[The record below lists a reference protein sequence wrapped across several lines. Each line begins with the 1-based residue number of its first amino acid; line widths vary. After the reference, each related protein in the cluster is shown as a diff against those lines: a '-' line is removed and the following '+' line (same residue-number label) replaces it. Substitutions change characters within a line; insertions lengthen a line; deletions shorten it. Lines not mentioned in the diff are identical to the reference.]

1 MKRILLATALV
12 PLLAAAVADK
22 PEESPAEKAAEKA
35 RRVRAMTGAFRQS
48 VVNVRFRLK
57 TQPDGSRPNAE
68 MSYRCP
74 ACGNSGRHVP
84 DSRFEEKSVPNLVAG
99 FVLGANRVLVQ
110 DLAVRADWLG
120 GLEVVCGTNAIPAR
134 PTLSYPDE
142 NAVLLETDHP
152 LPGARPLTFTGDAA
166 DAPSLFHLVEDAD
179 GRVKA
184 GLRKINRDFTHYPAT
199 GEDWCAA
206 TPNTIV
212 VDASNRAVSV
222 QMRLDRLLDNVLPEP
237 PARWRSEPFAE
248 REARVAALEKRLL
261 TSVLPVYLHID
272 EEKKSGQDRFFY
284 SSSSYGEDAKISGDV
299 DTFGFAL
306 QDGDVLIPLNLTSG
320 KVAALDRMEA
330 TLPDGGKAPLEF
342 AGAFREHGMFLLRF
356 ADGRTPAGVSPLAF
370 SPASPEELVRRT
382 AYLAKPRNR
391 NGKIQ
396 LTLAPRQIRGFKRS
410 YGGDAVPDA
419 APGDNNG
426 DILLLESGDLVAL
439 AGRVRSADGGWDGW
453 RTRTAIP
460 SRTLARLV
468 AERDFDPEFAVRK
481 GKDRIRVAWIG
492 VETQAMTKELAREK
506 KSQGFLAREDGFG
519 SGADAGMGSLV
530 GKVYTNTPAA
540 RVGVKEGDVLLWVR
554 RASSDRYERLDTRD
568 SRDFGMDVNYLFDRM
583 PVSAFD
589 RLGATPW
596 PQVEGGVN
604 SVFTRLG
611 IGTKAVLA
619 WVSDGKKREAEIIL
633 EQAPTHYRTARRI
646 RNRTLGLVAAD
657 LTFEVRA
664 YLKLA
669 DDAPGV
675 VITKMQ
681 EGSPSAVAGL
691 RPFEVISSVNGEPVP
706 TSIRFSEL
714 IKGKKDLTFSVRRL
728 DATRIV
734 RIQLKSQARQQQ
746 NENGNQ

>member
-1 MKRILLATALV
+1 MKNLLLAAALV
-12 PLLAAAVADK
+12 PLLAAAAADE
-22 PEESPAEKAAEKA
+22 PEESPAAKAAEKA
-35 RRVRAMTGAFRQS
+35 GRVHAMTAAFRQS

-57 TQPDGSRPNAE
+57 TQPDGSCPSAD
-68 MSYRCP
+68 MPYRCP
-74 ACGNSGRHVP
+74 ACGNSGRHVH
-84 DSRFEEKSVPNLVAG
+84 DSRFDEKAIPNLVAG
-99 FVLGANRVLVQ
+99 FALGTNRVLVQ
-110 DLAVRADWLG
+110 DLAVRADWLDR
-120 GLEVVCGTNAIPAR
+120 LEVVCGTDAIPAR
-134 PTLSYPDE
+134 PTLAYPDE
-142 NAVLLETDHP
+142 NAVLLET
-152 LPGARPLTFTGDAA
+152 ARPLPCARPLAFTGDATN
-166 DAPSLFHLVEDAD
+166 APSLFHVVEDAD

-222 QMRLDRLLDNVLPEP
+222 QMRLDRTLGNVLPEP

-261 TSVLPVYLHID
+261 SSVLPVYLHID
-272 EEKKSGQDRFFY
+272 EEKKPGQDRFFY
-284 SSSSYGEDAKISGDV
+284 SGSPYGDDAKLSGDV

-306 QDGDVLIPLNLTSG
+306 PDGDVLIPLNLTSG

-330 TLPDGGKAPLEF
+330 ALPDGGKVPLEF
-342 AGAFREHGMFLLRF
+342 VGAFREHGMFLLRF

-370 SPASPEELVRRT
+370 SSASPEELVRRT

-391 NGKIQ
+391 NGKVQ
-396 LTLAPRQIRGFKRS
+396 LSLAPRQIRGLKRS
-410 YGGDAVPDA
+410 YGGAAVPDA
-419 APGDNNG
+419 APEGSNG
-426 DILLLESGDLVAL
+426 EVLLLESGDLA
-439 AGRVRSADGGWDGW
+439 AMSGRVRSADEGWDGW
-453 RTRTAIP
+453 RTRASIP
-460 SRTLARLV
+460 GSTLARLV

-506 KSQGFLAREDGFG
+506 KSQGFLARDDAFV
-519 SGADAGMGSLV
+519 SGADVGMGSLV

-540 RVGVKEGDVLLWVR
+540 RAGVREGDVLLWVR
-554 RASSDRYERLDTRD
+554 RATSDRYERLDTRD

-589 RLGATPW
+589 RLGVTPW

-604 SVFTRLG
+604 GVFTRLG
-611 IGTKAVLA
+611 IGTKVVLA
-619 WVSDGKKREAEIIL
+619 WVSNGEKREAELIL
-633 EQAPTHYRTARRI
+633 EQAPAHYRTARRI

-669 DDAPGV
+669 DGAPGV

-691 RPFEVISSVNGEPVP
+691 RPFEVITSVNGEPVP
-706 TSIRFSEL
+706 TAIRFSEL
-714 IKGKKDLTFSVRRL
+714 IKGKTDLTFSVRRL

-734 RIQLKSQARQQQ
+734 RIQLKSPPRQP
-746 NENGNQ
+746 